1 MPAVHVAV
9 CTIGQAVSDGV
20 LTVEPPSVV
29 KYVERVVAAVV
40 YVPGLHV
47 VQTRSAVFVEMP
59 E

>member
-1 MPAVHVAV
+1 
-9 CTIGQAVSDGV
+9 VSDGV
-20 LTVEPPSVV
+20 LTTEPPSVV
-29 KYVERVVAAVV
+29 KYVERVVAAAV